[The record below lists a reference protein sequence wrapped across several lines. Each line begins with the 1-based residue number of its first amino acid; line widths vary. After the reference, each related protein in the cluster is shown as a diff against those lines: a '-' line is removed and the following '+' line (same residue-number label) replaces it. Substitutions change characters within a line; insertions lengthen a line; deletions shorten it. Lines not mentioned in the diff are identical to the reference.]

1 MFNKSLDNSEKRT
14 TLKQVQW
21 KKSSCVELDEDDYNI
36 DFAPPSLKEKMMF
49 AFSSS
54 FKCLQ

>member
-1 MFNKSLDNSEKRT
+1 MFNKSLDNSEKRRT
-14 TLKQVQW
+14 SKQVQW

-36 DFAPPSLKEKMMF
+36 DFVPPSLEEKMMF